1 MRRKTVQSQRQLV
14 YDTENKIKKD
24 MATAVQEVQMSSSTM
39 EATDKLKEIIN
50 VKSTRKLEEER

>member
-1 MRRKTVQSQRQLV
+1 MEKIVQSQRQLV

-24 MATAVQEVQMSSSTM
+24 MATAVQEVHMSSSTM